1 MTGREDDVWAGIV
14 NVEGKCVDS
23 TVTMHSNDDYRGEYN
38 QWVEEKLSRISNINS
53 DHLIKGPWVQT
64 GSVGW
69 NASQEEDS
77 SWNNKF

>member
-53 DHLIKGPWVQT
+53 DHLI
-64 GSVGW
+64 
-69 NASQEEDS
+69 
-77 SWNNKF
+77 